1 MRRSA
6 ACLTLLFCLIAGSVA
21 AQPAMLVLDAS
32 GSMWGRIEG
41 RTKIEIAREV
51 VAGLMSRWPV
61 GRPIGLMAYGHR
73 RSGDCA
79 DIEVLAQPA
88 ADPAAITAL
97 VRRITPRGRTP
108 MADSVRVAAEALGPG
123 GGSVILVSDGI
134 ETCHP
139 DPCAVAQAIARSGVR
154 LVIHTVGFGISD
166 PAAVAQLRCMAEAT
180 GGRAVT
186 AQDAAE
192 LAEAL
197 DRAAAAPTPGPRAA
211 APRPEPVPQPRLI
224 VTLRLCA
231 TCEPM
236 TGDAGIL
243 LRRGEAVVATNGDPF
258 GRFFDL
264 QPGAYQVSVETPYF
278 TRGPVVAT
286 VPALGAGRIDVVLD
300 AGWLVGDV
308 RSEPSG
314 TDVTDR
320 ARLEWEALGELPD
333 GDHRGGEAQGG
344 PSFLVPVGTH
354 RLTARIGN
362 AQGST
367 EGAVTAGEV
376 VVVRVPI
383 RFGTLALRREG
394 FGSDSPRITITDLG
408 TDEVVYDDWP
418 AEEIAEIPLAPG
430 RYRIAADHEGRVGST
445 EMELGT
451 DETQAVTLQP
461 AG

>member
-6 ACLTLLFCLIAGSVA
+6 ALLTLLFCLIAGSVS

-41 RTKIEIAREV
+41 RTKIEVAREV
-51 VAGLMSRWPV
+51 VGGLMSRWPA

-88 ADPAAITAL
+88 PDPTAITAL

-108 MADSVRVAAEALGPG
+108 MADAVRLAAEALGPS

-166 PAAVAQLRCMAEAT
+166 PAAAAQLRCMAEAT

-186 AQDAAE
+186 AQDANE

-243 LRRGEAVVATNGDPF
+243 LRRGEDVVATNGDPF

-264 QPGAYQVSVETPYF
+264 DQGDYQVSVETPYF
-278 TRGPVVAT
+278 TRGPVTAT
-286 VPALGAGRIDVVLD
+286 VPGSGVGRAEVVLD

-314 TDVTDR
+314 ADVTDR
-320 ARLEWEALGELPD
+320 AGLEWEALGDLPD
-333 GDHRGGEAQGG
+333 GDRRSAEAQGG

-354 RLTARIGN
+354 RLTARIGT
-362 AQGST
+362 ATGSA

-376 VVVRVPI
+376 VVLRIPI
-383 RFGTLALRREG
+383 RFGTIALRREG
-394 FGSDSPRITITDLG
+394 FGNDAPRITITDLG
-408 TDEVVYDDWP
+408 KDEVVFDDWP
-418 AEEIAEIPLAPG
+418 GGDVAEIRLAPG
-430 RYRIAADHEGRVGST
+430 RYRIAGDADGRTGT
-445 EMELGT
+445 AELELAA
-451 DETQAVTLQP
+451 DASEAVTLR
-461 AG
+461 ATE